1 MSKRWR
7 AAAAAVVVAVVAVAT
22 AGAASADN
30 SNSNSNT
37 NDVTQFGGFDSGAS
51 SSGASEKTNWPPTD
65 SSWPPSDVIEGGVGD
80 SGGNKKG
87 NANEGSSSTT
97 PIVGSDG
104 QAAPTSTPTP
114 GTEEAAKPIV
124 PVNTT
129 G

>member
-1 MSKRWR
+1 MSKLWR
-7 AAAAAVVVAVVAVAT
+7 AAAAAVVAAVIAVAT

-37 NDVTQFGGFDSGAS
+37 NDVTQFGGFNSGA

-65 SSWPPSDVIEGGVGD
+65 SSWPPSDVMEGGVGD